1 MIEFVNVSK
10 GYGDNVGLSDVNI
23 KIEEGEFVFL
33 VGPSGAGKSTFIKLL
48 LKEIDPDDGNIYFRG
63 KDITNMPARL
73 IPNLRRNL
81 GVVFQDF
88 RLLPKKTVYENVAF
102 AMEAVHQKRRLIKR
116 QVPHILRLVGI
127 SEQAARY
134 PHELSGGEAQR
145 VAIARAIVNNPKV
158 LIADE
163 PTGNLDPEK
172 SWEIMNLL
180 EQINLRGTT
189 VVMVTHEKDIVDRMG
204 KRVIQ
209 IDAGEV
215 VRDDEEG
222 FYIKPQYMGDSDD
235 ESDWISDAED
245 VYDDFFEDDASESS
259 ANEDY
264 FDDYADDYTDDDY
277 ADDHDGGYSEGASS
291 EGSSNGSGDI
301 SVDIGNDENY
311 PAWYEAEAESD
322 ATESE
327 AGKFEAGVNAAGEFE
342 AGVNAANDSESDIKG
357 YDDISDADET
367 VEPLEDAY
375 AAAFD
380 DAKAEYEAEIDR
392 AENSDES
399 VGESV
404 DAGFAAAEAG
414 DIEAEAG
421 SAAAEADGAA
431 AETGGAAD
439 EADDLSAEEDE
450 NNEKKVVDTAYEMT
464 DDDKLQPAPI
474 EKIEKMMNDA
484 ISADS
489 AVRVGD
495 DPDASHLGGSSAQS
509 HVKKKRNIKKKKGG
523 RR

>member
-235 ESDWISDAED
+235 ESDWISDSED
-245 VYDDFFEDDASESS
+245 VYDDFFEDEASESS
-259 ANEDY
+259 TNEDY
-264 FDDYADDYTDDDY
+264 FDDYADDYADDEY
-277 ADDHDGGYSEGASS
+277 ADDHDDGYSEGASS

-301 SVDIGNDENY
+301 SADIGDDENY
-311 PAWYEAEAESD
+311 PAWYEAEAE
-322 ATESE
+322 
-327 AGKFEAGVNAAGEFE
+327 
-342 AGVNAANDSESDIKG
+342 
-357 YDDISDADET
+357 SDADET

-404 DAGFAAAEAG
+404 DAGSAAAEAG
-414 DIEAEAG
+414 DIEVEAG
-421 SAAAEADGAA
+421 SAAAEADGTA
-431 AETGGAAD
+431 AETGGTAD

-450 NNEKKVVDTAYEMT
+450 NNNEKKVVDTAYEMA

-489 AVRVGD
+489 AVRIGD